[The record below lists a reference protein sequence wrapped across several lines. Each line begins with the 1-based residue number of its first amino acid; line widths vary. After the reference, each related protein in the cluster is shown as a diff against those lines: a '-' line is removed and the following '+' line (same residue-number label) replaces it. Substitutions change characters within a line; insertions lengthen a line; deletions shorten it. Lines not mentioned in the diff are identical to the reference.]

1 MRLLPLGVRGSTPA
15 PGLPFVGYGGHTS
28 AVAVLGDGET
38 VPRLVLDAGTGLR
51 DLPEH
56 LDGDA
61 VPRRDRAHPPALG
74 PRPGAAVLPRGGPP
88 RRGRRA
94 ARPRRLGHRQRGG
107 GRRRPARPGDV
118 AAALP
123 DRSRAGSTGAGGSC
137 RRGPGTWRRRRSRS
151 VAVRPVAHKGG
162 VTLGVRVELDGAS
175 VAYLPDHAL
184 TGDRVDAWTLE
195 FVAGVDVL
203 LHDGQFAA
211 GERRTAADYGHA
223 TVEATLRL
231 ADRAGVGRLVLTH
244 HAPGRTD
251 EQLDAL
257 AARHR
262 ATPGGRPVTFARQG
276 EPIDVVGTS
285 GRRARRARSGPG
297 GAGPGERR
305 RSRHHAR
312 AGPPVGCSGG
322 ALTTRAGCRTP
333 KRSTSTRVSGC
344 ARSTGR

>member
-1 MRLLPLGVRGSTPA
+1 VRLLPLGVRGSTPA

-56 LDGDA
+56 LDGMPFRGVIVLTHLHWDHVQGLPFCPAVDRPDA
-61 VPRRDRAHPPALG
+61 VVDLHV
-74 PRPGAAVLPRGGPP
+74 PGAWGTGSGEADAAGLLARAMSPPHFPIGPAGLQ
-88 RRGRRA
+88 GRWRF
-94 ARPRRLGHRQRGG
+94 L
-107 GRRRPARPGDV
+107 PARPGDL
-118 AAALP
+118 ATA
-123 DRSRAGSTGAGGSC
+123 TGA
-137 RRGPGTWRRRRSRS
+137 S

-162 VTLGVRVELDGAS
+162 VTLGVRVELDGVSA
-175 VAYLPDHAL
+175 AYLPDHAL
-184 TGDRVDAWTLE
+184 TGERVDAGTLE
-195 FVAGVDVL
+195 LVAGVDVL
-203 LHDGQFAA
+203 LHDGQFTA

-231 ADRAGVGRLVLTH
+231 ADRACVGRLVLTH

-276 EPIDVVGTS
+276 EPIDVA
-285 GRRARRARSGPG
+285 GRPAGARVVFARAREGRAR
-297 GAGPGERR
+297 A
-305 RSRHHAR
+305 
-312 AGPPVGCSGG
+312 
-322 ALTTRAGCRTP
+322 
-333 KRSTSTRVSGC
+333 
-344 ARSTGR
+344 STGGRGITLAQAPEADAVEEP